1 MNAIHWPH
9 RLPRVS
15 GRDRVRFRPWRI
27 LRLVWLKADRRVWH
41 VRTETWLT
49 TIAIVVGVLFVYML
63 INDPYFHAGK

>member
-9 RLPRVS
+9 RLPRVT
-15 GRDRVRFRPWRI
+15 RRARVRFKPWRFLKLI
-27 LRLVWLKADRRVWH
+27 WLKADRRVRR

-49 TIAIVVGVLFVYML
+49 VIAIVFGILFIYML